1 MILRRIK
8 AHVEKENWFAV
19 FLDFCI
25 VVIGVFVGLQVA
37 NWNENLSED
46 RRERAYLER
55 LDKEFDVV
63 EARISRAIVVGEI
76 RARAT
81 ETLLNA
87 WAVGPEAF
95 SDPDAKG
102 PGTLFIEIIANVVPT
117 DPPAAFR
124 ELVSSGELSII
135 ESADLRTALYE
146 FDELSEVT
154 QIAYETTTNDMRT
167 LRELMYSAYL
177 FEIESLDAL
186 FRAEQDTGSIVQR
199 SIDGTFIPEAFF
211 GNPDFRQALN
221 GAALS
226 IVNMRALA
234 ERQQAM
240 LERII
245 ALIEEE
251 LAP

>member
-25 VVIGVFVGLQVA
+25 VVVGVFIGIQVA
-37 NWNENLSED
+37 NWNDGRAED

-55 LDKEFDVV
+55 LDSEFGLV
-63 EARISRAIVVGEI
+63 EARISRAIYVEEI
-76 RARAT
+76 RIRAI

-102 PGTLFIEIIANVVPT
+102 PGTLFIEIITNIVPA
-117 DPPAAFR
+117 DPPASFR

-135 ESADLRTALYE
+135 ENADLRTALYE
-146 FDELSEVT
+146 FDALSEVT
-154 QIAYETTTNDMRT
+154 QVAYEGTENDMQE
-167 LRELMYSAYL
+167 LRRLIYSAYL
-177 FEIESLDAL
+177 FDIRGIEDLLGA
-186 FRAEQDTGSIVQR
+186 QPDTGNPVAG

-226 IVNMRALA
+226 IVNMRDLA

-240 LERII
+240 LERIDV
-245 ALIEEE
+245 LIEAE
-251 LAP
+251 LAQ